1 MGLRR
6 DIGNRSSA
14 NPSTSPHHGGEYLIA
29 HACFSCRKSFK
40 IADEASQDLLAP
52 IIGRASS
59 FRIYEKSFSPASWC
73 SSQNSATSEAM
84 IDVEAN
90 KPQLTSFIGDQIMSK
105 PRSQKTVVGH
115 LTVAAMTVATLIG
128 ASGSASAMVGHINI
142 NNGASFAFAG
152 KQTNRMM
159 FRDRH
164 SDKAISPV
172 RLNGNYEL
180 AAGRR
185 YTDRVPSGGVTVPV
199 RSVATLSGRSVSG

>member
-1 MGLRR
+1 
-6 DIGNRSSA
+6 
-14 NPSTSPHHGGEYLIA
+14 
-29 HACFSCRKSFK
+29 
-40 IADEASQDLLAP
+40 
-52 IIGRASS
+52 
-59 FRIYEKSFSPASWC
+59 
-73 SSQNSATSEAM
+73 M

-185 YTDRVPSGGVTVPV
+185 YTPKPKLQPIVDPLRDDDGDDSERRFWKPKWRGYRMDARMHRDAGFDHPFVAHEFCNERGYRKASY
-199 RSVATLSGRSVSG
+199 RVATAWRTIGRGDRTIFTNVPQSNTAFKYIQCSR